1 LAHRC
6 FGKYVIDQVGGR
18 LHHAACAATGAKAS
32 ALATEGH
39 QVLLMAAITLDSQK
53 AVLQQSA
60 LEVILKLLADEFWQV
75 AAGLFE

>member
-1 LAHRC
+1 
-6 FGKYVIDQVGGR
+6 
-18 LHHAACAATGAKAS
+18 
-32 ALATEGH
+32 
-39 QVLLMAAITLDSQK
+39 MAAITLDSQK